1 MRFPNAEQFRGAV
14 VGGILLALVVGA
26 CLAVPF
32 LWVVVLAVVVWWA
45 LAQERVYRA
54 TNHSP
59 TGDPEGAEDES
70 PLFSVWEDRPG
81 HCVVE
86 WPEGAD
92 ITDGEDDS

>member
-1 MRFPNAEQFRGAV
+1 MRLPTGDQIRGAV
-14 VGGILLALVVGA
+14 VAGMLLALTFGMAMAAPWLWIALVAVGA
-26 CLAVPF
+26 GWIVR
-32 LWVVVLAVVVWWA
+32 
-45 LAQERVYRA
+45 QEYKIK
-54 TNHSP
+54 NPSP

-92 ITDGEDDS
+92 ITDREDSNE